1 MKRRPT
7 DTPQAAYVAPIS
19 ALFVACALGLA
30 VFYHGPELPLLA
42 SAQFLLVAWLAL
54 SLTYS
59 YESGVRLPITPMS
72 ITLTLFWMWLG
83 ISLLWS
89 SVLVTSV
96 INFWWVGSLV
106 LVFWAYTLSPERE
119 RVWFFVSRFALIGA
133 LALCGYALIQLFL
146 WGEPPRATFINI
158 HSFAALMMLIAL
170 SLGGYFLIA
179 WQQGSAPRVLYALGA
194 CLFVL
199 YFTIASTGGRG
210 TTLSIALSLTLFAI
224 LARRAVDR
232 RGLFTLIGI
241 VVGSYAAANLWL
253 HGGVEDRMATLADP
267 ASAAFPRLLIWR
279 GSWELLQQHPLWGIG
294 LGTYYLAWP
303 PFRDPTDATLGFF
316 VHNDYLQIWIEAGLP
331 ALLLLLAAFASVAFL
346 LLRLLRHAHT
356 PAVLRLEALGL
367 FAGLLAVAAHSFL
380 DFNLYILSI
389 SVTAGLVLGRFHEC
403 VTQVI
408 RPRTRTILP
417 TRAVRRP
424 AYRLIV
430 ALVAL
435 FPLSYFVA
443 FGLSDYLYKRG
454 YDEAAAGELIEA
466 DNSFT
471 WAERLLPRDDKVLTM
486 HADLYRH
493 VMNRIPQ
500 ADSRERRALYETALA
515 LLDEAQSADPYRA
528 LVHVVRG
535 RILKDNPTLTGG
547 DWRPRVESEFIK
559 AIKLNPRFFAPR
571 MEYAQLL
578 LEDGRP
584 REAYRIVDAGVD
596 HWYYPNEPLLAY
608 YRFSAQLARNVGET
622 ARAAEI
628 QLKIRAT
635 QDAIAKTALE
645 RPVVPNLATPSPP
658 SSGSS

>member
-1 MKRRPT
+1 MKRRPA

-30 VFYHGPELPLLA
+30 VFYHGPQLPLLA
-42 SAQFLLVAWLAL
+42 GAQFLLVAWLAL
-54 SLTYS
+54 SLTCS
-59 YESGVRLPITPMS
+59 YESGVRLPLTPMS

-89 SVLVTSV
+89 NVLVTSV

-106 LVFWAYTLSPERE
+106 LVFWAYTLSPQRE

-133 LALCGYALIQLFL
+133 LTLCGFALIQLFL

-170 SLGGYFLIA
+170 SLGGYFLVA
-179 WQQGSAPRVLYALGA
+179 WQQRADPRTRYVLGA

-210 TTLSIALSLTLFAI
+210 TTLSIALSLTLFV
-224 LARRAVDR
+224 LLSLRTVDR
-232 RGLFTLIGI
+232 RGLFTLVGI
-241 VVGSYAAANLWL
+241 VVGAYAVANLLL
-253 HGGVEDRMATLADP
+253 HGGVEERMATLADP
-267 ASAAFPRLLIWR
+267 GSAAFPRLLIWR
-279 GSWELLQQHPLWGIG
+279 GSWELLMREPVWGIG

-303 PFRDPTDATLGFF
+303 PFRDSADATLGFF

-331 ALLLLLAAFASVAFL
+331 ALLLLLAAFASVALMLFRMM
-346 LLRLLRHAHT
+346 RLPRVSVA
-356 PAVLRLEALGL
+356 LRLETLGL

-389 SVTAGLVLGRFHEC
+389 SITAGLVLGRFHEC
-403 VTQVI
+403 GTQAVPI
-408 RPRTRTILP
+408 RVHTLHP
-417 TRAVRRP
+417 TRVLQLP
-424 AYRLIV
+424 AYRVIVVLI
-430 ALVAL
+430 AL

-443 FGLSDYLYKRG
+443 MGLSDYLYKRG
-454 YDEAAAGELIEA
+454 YDLAAAGDLLGA
-466 DNSFT
+466 DSSFT

-493 VMNRIPQ
+493 VMNRMPE
-500 ADSRERRALYETALA
+500 ADSPERRALYEAALA

-528 LVHVVRG
+528 LIHVVRG
-535 RILKDNPTLTGG
+535 RILKENSMLTGN

-559 AIKLNPRFFAPR
+559 AIELNPRFFAPR

-578 LEDGRP
+578 LEDGRA
-584 REAYRIVDAGVD
+584 REAYRIVDAGID
-596 HWYYPNEPLLAY
+596 HWYYPNEPLLSY
-608 YRFSAQLARNVGET
+608 YRFSAQLARNIGET
-622 ARAAEI
+622 TRATEI
-628 QLKIRAT
+628 EQKIRAT
-635 QDAIAKTALE
+635 REAIAKTAPA
-645 RPVVPNLATPSPP
+645 RPVVPDLTTPSPP
-658 SSGSS
+658 SPSRS